1 MAKREKMFT
10 FAKNLNKKHS
20 MARENENSG
29 CFVVIFPLK
38 TEKWQEDR
46 IDKILNLLTV
56 HYNNHQRKRLA
67 QYIHLSK
74 SSKYDGKR
82 NY

>member
-46 IDKILNLLTV
+46 I
-56 HYNNHQRKRLA
+56 RK
-67 QYIHLSK
+67 S
-74 SSKYDGKR
+74 
-82 NY
+82 